1 MSLYPPHIVIAQL
14 PLFPFYPCLHFH
26 SQHITQTIHSGTW
39 GSWGSLFTRV
49 VGAVGVEA
57 FWDPRTPPTSETQT
71 YHDISDCSGKY
82 NLFARVV
89 GAVGVEAF
97 WNPLIFEARTYRG
110 ISTCWEEYILFT
122 RVVGAVGVEAFW
134 DPRTPGTSQRQTYH
148 I

>member
-57 FWDPRTPPTSETQT
+57 FWNPLIFEARTYRGISTCWEKYILFTRVVGAVGVEAFWDPRTPPTSETQT

-97 WNPLIFEARTYRG
+97 W
-110 ISTCWEEYILFT
+110 
-122 RVVGAVGVEAFW
+122 
-134 DPRTPGTSQRQTYH
+134 DPRTPGTSETQT
-148 I
+148 